1 MSAADRLAVTSVDG
15 HDAITSVLLFGM
27 NHENLNWKG
36 EVSPSAIVDSSAK
49 IWDFAQVRENARIGA
64 NCIVGRGAYI
74 GSGVVIGA
82 NCKVQNDAMVYEPA
96 VLEDGVFI
104 GPNVVLTNDQYPRA
118 INADGTIKS
127 ASDWNAV
134 GVTVRHG
141 ASIGAHSVCI
151 APVVIGEWSLVG
163 SGSVVSND
171 VPDHA
176 LVVGNPARQIGWV
189 GKSGYKLIE
198 ISSTSWQCPK
208 TGSKY
213 HKDSYGCMK
222 EDVK

>member
-1 MSAADRLAVTSVDG
+1 
-15 HDAITSVLLFGM
+15 M
-27 NHENLNWKG
+27 NHENPNWKG

-49 IWDFAQVRENARIGA
+49 IWDFAQVRENAHVGA
-64 NCIVGRGAYI
+64 NCIIGRGAYI
-74 GSGVVIGA
+74 GSGVVMGA

-96 VLEDGVFI
+96 VLEDGAFI

-118 INADGTIKS
+118 INPDGTIKS

-151 APVVIGEWSLVG
+151 APVVIGRWSLVG
-163 SGSVVSND
+163 SGSVVSKD

-189 GKSGYKLIE
+189 GKSGYKLME
-198 ISSTSWQCPK
+198 ISPTSWQCPK

-213 HKDSYGCMK
+213 HKDSSGCMK
-222 EDVK
+222 EDVE

>member
-1 MSAADRLAVTSVDG
+1 
-15 HDAITSVLLFGM
+15 M
-27 NHENLNWKG
+27 NHKNPNWKG
-36 EVSPSAIVDSSAK
+36 EVSPRASVDPSAK
-49 IWDFAQVRENARIGA
+49 IWDFAQVRESAHIGA

-74 GSGVVIGA
+74 GSGVLLGA
-82 NCKVQNDAMVYEPA
+82 NCKVQNDAMIYEPA

-118 INADGTIKS
+118 INPDGTIKS

-141 ASIGAHSVCI
+141 ASIGDHSVCI
-151 APVVIGEWSLVG
+151 APVIIGQWSLVG
-163 SGSVVSND
+163 SGSVVSKD

-189 GKSGYKLIE
+189 GKSGYKLME
-198 ISSTSWQCPK
+198 ISPGLWQCPK
-208 TGSKY
+208 TGTKY
-213 HKDSYGCMK
+213 HKDSNGCMK
-222 EDVK
+222 EYVE

>member
-1 MSAADRLAVTSVDG
+1 MY
-15 HDAITSVLLFGM
+15 
-27 NHENLNWKG
+27 HENFNWKG
-36 EVSPSAIVDSSAK
+36 EVSPSAIVNSSAK
-49 IWDFAQVRENARIGA
+49 IWDFAQVRENAHIGA
-64 NCIVGRGAYI
+64 NCIIGRGAYI
-74 GSGVVIGA
+74 GSGVMMGA

-118 INADGTIKS
+118 INPDGTIKS

-151 APVVIGEWSLVG
+151 APVVIGQWSLVG
-163 SGSVVSND
+163 SGSVVSKD

-176 LVVGNPARQIGWV
+176 IVVGNPAKQIGWV
-189 GKSGYKLIE
+189 SKSGYKLTEVSENIWE
-198 ISSTSWQCPK
+198 CPK
-208 TGSKY
+208 TGFKY
-213 HKDSYGCMK
+213 HKDSNGTMT
-222 EDVK
+222 EDEK